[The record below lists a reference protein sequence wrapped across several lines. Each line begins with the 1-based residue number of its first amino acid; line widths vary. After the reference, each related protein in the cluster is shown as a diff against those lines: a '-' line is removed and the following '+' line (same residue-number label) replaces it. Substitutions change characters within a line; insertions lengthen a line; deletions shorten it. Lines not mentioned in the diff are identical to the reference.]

1 MNILIDKSC
10 TPKERAE
17 IIRKLLWVEVAVS
30 VARSDNSTK
39 PESCAKWADE
49 VLEAFDKRFPRKG

>member
-1 MNILIDKSC
+1 MNILIEKV

-17 IIRKLLWVEVAVS
+17 IIRKLLWCEVAVV
-30 VARSDNSTK
+30 VARSDSSVHST
-39 PESCAKWADE
+39 SCSKWADE